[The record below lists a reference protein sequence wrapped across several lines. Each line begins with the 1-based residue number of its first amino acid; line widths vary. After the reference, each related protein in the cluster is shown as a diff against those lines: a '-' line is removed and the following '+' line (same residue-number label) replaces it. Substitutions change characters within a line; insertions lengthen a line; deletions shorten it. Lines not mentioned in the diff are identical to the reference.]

1 MNAKIK
7 LLLLAVAIFA
17 FVIGQV
23 QAATVTITVPNGD
36 FETIYKPDSTTITAT
51 LSSGGWTQGVG
62 PDCPIDSGQYNFSD
76 QTSGSSADIPGW
88 IGYDRDGWIAE
99 GGTYGR
105 NQTTGNLQGSVSTG
119 NNHTSGG
126 LNCYLANGGS
136 WGNSAGGLIVSDV
149 SLGNIMSG
157 CTYTLSMYA
166 KGAATPVVLKL
177 LANGTVITPSSSVSP
192 TLSGTFQEFSR
203 TYDAEDLTS
212 YVGQALT
219 IVCGVDRDASGTQT
233 QFDDISLTRCY
244 GGCE

>member
-1 MNAKIK
+1 
-7 LLLLAVAIFA
+7 
-17 FVIGQV
+17 
-23 QAATVTITVPNGD
+23 
-36 FETIYKPDSTTITAT
+36 
-51 LSSGGWTQGVG
+51 
-62 PDCPIDSGQYNFSD
+62 
-76 QTSGSSADIPGW
+76 
-88 IGYDRDGWIAE
+88 
-99 GGTYGR
+99 
-105 NQTTGNLQGSVSTG
+105 
-119 NNHTSGG
+119 
-126 LNCYLANGGS
+126 
-136 WGNSAGGLIVSDV
+136 
-149 SLGNIMSG
+149 
-157 CTYTLSMYA
+157 MYA